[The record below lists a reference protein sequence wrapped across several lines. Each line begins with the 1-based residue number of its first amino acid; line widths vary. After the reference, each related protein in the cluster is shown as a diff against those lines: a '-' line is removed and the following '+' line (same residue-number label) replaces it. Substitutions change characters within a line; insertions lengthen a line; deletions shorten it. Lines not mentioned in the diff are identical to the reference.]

1 MQISMEYSASA
12 VNVVSSNPCIAL
24 LPGIKNFLLSACVEE
39 LLTTPNILLPS
50 LLPSDNE
57 NVPCESNPVPSSE

>member
-24 LPGIKNFLLSACVEE
+24 LPGIKNFLL
-39 LLTTPNILLPS
+39 
-50 LLPSDNE
+50 
-57 NVPCESNPVPSSE
+57 